1 MVAFLV
7 RNIADNGAVVSA
19 FLRVQR
25 RDHNADNGRD
35 HASRFHNNQAGQ
47 QKMTRTDRI
56 HEIVAVTGMY
66 VGLAAYVFAV
76 AFLMLVP

>member
-1 MVAFLV
+1 
-7 RNIADNGAVVSA
+7 
-19 FLRVQR
+19 
-25 RDHNADNGRD
+25 
-35 HASRFHNNQAGQ
+35 
-47 QKMTRTDRI
+47 MTRTDRI